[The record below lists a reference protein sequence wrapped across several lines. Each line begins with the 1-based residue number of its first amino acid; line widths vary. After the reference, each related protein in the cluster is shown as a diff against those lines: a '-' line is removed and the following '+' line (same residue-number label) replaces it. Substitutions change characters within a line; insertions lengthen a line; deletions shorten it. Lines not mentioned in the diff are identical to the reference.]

1 MSSGAEAGVVN
12 SFAKSGQGELTPRT
26 AGEKCVL
33 GELMKDSVAGVMS
46 VKGEVT
52 REDAE
57 VVDRG
62 RNLPDLLLLDYPWSQ
77 VHGYK

>member
-1 MSSGAEAGVVN
+1 MFED
-12 SFAKSGQGELTPRT
+12 QRER
-26 AGEKCVL
+26 
-33 GELMKDSVAGVMS
+33 SVAGVMS

-62 RNLPDLLLLDYPWSQ
+62 RNLPDLLLLDYP
-77 VHGYK
+77 